1 MPMHDRNAAM
11 RTSDAERQRVAD
23 FLRDC
28 CAEGRLTP
36 DELEERLDRLF
47 GGGTVADVRRLVAD
61 LPGGHAVVPR
71 PGSPPAFRVLPEP
84 PRRSSAPGVVAVIG
98 FAVALVLFMSLPWF
112 IKAMVAGAAVMVGF
126 VLAVTLVPVAL
137 MLWGLAWLASRLAR
151 ARSQQRWW
159 P

>member
-1 MPMHDRNAAM
+1 MPTYDRIAAM

-36 DELEERLDRLF
+36 DELEQRLDRLF

-71 PGSPPAFRVLPEP
+71 PVPAPAFRVLPQP
-84 PRRSSAPGVVAVIG
+84 PRRRSGSGIVAVLG

-112 IKAMVAGAAVMVGF
+112 VKAMVAG
-126 VLAVTLVPVAL
+126 
-137 MLWGLAWLASRLAR
+137 
-151 ARSQQRWW
+151 
-159 P
+159 